1 MSANMNFTLNDL
13 RRTLSRWRTEHGQ
26 AAHDASAVNL
36 RRGQVLCPMISGI
49 NAIGATVLAFQLAG
63 GANGVT
69 AQWKWALLMAHLAMT
84 FGMGVFGFLTYKM
97 RHAHRDALTV
107 WLIRGGV
114 VFGMGI
120 AITIVAVDQWVTPN
134 ITAFILPCVL
144 IGLAVYLR
152 PVEAAV
158 IYGMSYLA
166 FYLAIG
172 VTQANPEQLL
182 SNRLNGFVACAMGW
196 ALSVL
201 LWRKFITIALQQ
213 AQLEKVNAELQSK
226 QRDLERLTRLDGLTG
241 LYNRRTFVELTELE
255 LVRAQRQ
262 GSATAILLLDLDHFK
277 RVNDTWGHPA
287 GDAVLKNVASV
298 VSKSVRSTD
307 LVGRLGGE
315 EFIILLPGT
324 SVLAA
329 RKLAEKVR
337 ARLEANPTLFEQ
349 TTIRTTASIGL
360 AGTTAA
366 EKRAFDQLYND
377 ADKALY
383 AAKQRG
389 RNQVV

>member
-1 MSANMNFTLNDL
+1 MNPILNDW
-13 RRTLSRWRTEHGQ
+13 RRGIQRWRTEHAQVGD
-26 AAHDASAVNL
+26 AALAVNL
-36 RRGQVLCPMISGI
+36 RRGLVLCPVMSAI
-49 NAIGATVLAFQLAG
+49 NAIGALVLAFQLASG
-63 GANGVT
+63 PTGLV
-69 AQWKWALLMAHLAMT
+69 AQWKWSLLLAHLTMCI
-84 FGMGVFGFLTYKM
+84 GMGIFGLLAFKL
-97 RHAHRDALTV
+97 RDAHKSPATV
-107 WLIRGGV
+107 WLIRGCV
-114 VFGMGI
+114 VFAMGVAI
-120 AITIVAVDQWVTPN
+120 AIVAIDQWITPN
-134 ITAFILPCVL
+134 ITAYVLPCVL
-144 IGLAVYLR
+144 VGLAVYQR
-152 PVEAAV
+152 PTVAAA
-158 IYGMSYLA
+158 IYVASYLA
-166 FYLAIG
+166 FFVAIG
-172 VTQANPEQLL
+172 ITQVNPEQLL

-201 LWRKFITIALQQ
+201 LWRKFITITLQQ
-213 AQLEKVNAELQSK
+213 ELLEKVNAELQSK

-241 LYNRRTFVELTELE
+241 LYNRNTFVELTERE

-287 GDAVLKNVASV
+287 GDAVLKNVAAV
-298 VSKSVRSTD
+298 VTQSVRSTD

-324 SVLAA
+324 TLIAA

-337 ARLEANPTLFEQ
+337 ARLEANPTLFEK
-349 TTIRTTASIGL
+349 TTIQTTASIGL

-366 EKRAFDQLYND
+366 EKRDFDNLYNS

-383 AAKQRG
+383 MAKQRG

>member
-1 MSANMNFTLNDL
+1 MNPTLNDL
-13 RRTLSRWRTEHGQ
+13 RRTLNRWRSEHAQ
-26 AAHDASAVNL
+26 AAQDALAVNL
-36 RRGQVLCPMISGI
+36 RRGLVLCPVLSAV
-49 NAIGATVLAFQLAG
+49 NVLGAVVLAFQLAG
-63 GANGVT
+63 GVT
-69 AQWKWALLMAHLAMT
+69 EAAAQWKWALLIAHIAMAMSMAA
-84 FGMGVFGFLTYKM
+84 FGFLTFKL
-97 RHAHRDALTV
+97 RHAHRAPHTV
-107 WLIRGGV
+107 WLVRGCAAMA
-114 VFGMGI
+114 MGI
-120 AITIVAVDQWVTPN
+120 AIGIVAVDQWVTPN
-134 ITAFILPCVL
+134 ITAYVLPCL
-144 IGLAVYLR
+144 MLGLAVYLR
-152 PVEAAV
+152 PTESGV
-158 IYGMSYLA
+158 IYVASYVG

-172 VTQANPEQLL
+172 ETQTNPDQLL
-182 SNRLNGFVACAMGW
+182 SNRLNGLVACVMGW

-213 AQLEKVNAELQSK
+213 ALLEKVNAELQSK

-287 GDAVLKNVASV
+287 GDAVLKNVAAV
-298 VSKSVRSTD
+298 VTQSVRSTD

-324 SVLAA
+324 TVIAA

-337 ARLEANPTLFEQ
+337 ARLEASPTQFEQ
-349 TTIRTTASIGL
+349 TTIRTTSSIGL

-366 EKRAFDQLYND
+366 EKRDFDSLYND

-383 AAKQRG
+383 MAKQRG